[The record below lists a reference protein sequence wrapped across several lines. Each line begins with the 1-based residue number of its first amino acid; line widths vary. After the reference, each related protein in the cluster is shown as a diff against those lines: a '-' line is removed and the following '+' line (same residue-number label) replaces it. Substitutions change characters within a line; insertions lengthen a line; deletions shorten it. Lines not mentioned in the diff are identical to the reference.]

1 MSTIVHVRYVGSQ
14 SNVHVDQSSFWLLNF
29 AAIALS
35 MNLINIIKFS
45 AQKPNNFLVLSIF
58 YLCIGLK

>member
-1 MSTIVHVRYVGSQ
+1 MPTIVHVRYVGSQ
-14 SNVHVDQSSFWLLNF
+14 SNVHVGQSSFWLLNF

-58 YLCIGLK
+58 SLCIELK

>member
-1 MSTIVHVRYVGSQ
+1 MSTIVHVRYVGGQ
-14 SNVHVDQSSFWLLNF
+14 LNVHVDQSSFWLLNF

-45 AQKPNNFLVLSIF
+45 AQKPKILQA
-58 YLCIGLK
+58 